1 MKENT
6 HLFLKLDWP
15 TVGLYLLLVAIGWI
29 SVYAAA
35 YNEEH
40 STIFDFSQRYGKQF
54 VWILSALLIAAF
66 ILLLDSKFYS
76 VFGYAIYGVVLFL
89 LLLVLV
95 AGTEINGSRSWFI
108 LGPVR
113 LQPAELAKAATAIA
127 LARMMSVH
135 GFVLARRANLCR
147 IALVI
152 LLPAGL
158 IILQHDAG
166 SAVVFGAFLLMLY
179 REGLSGWFINIVL
192 FAIVAFVLSI
202 VWEPVSVLMLCAT
215 ISVVIYMLYRRKIK
229 RALILT
235 ASLFGVYFSIVK
247 WLFPTFAIDVAPD
260 RVFILLSAIALVWG
274 AATAIR
280 YKRRYVWYILCFFI
294 GSAALVYS
302 VDYVF
307 DHLLKPHQRDRIENL
322 LGVKV
327 DLRGAGYNVH
337 QSKVAI
343 GSGGFAGK
351 GFLQGTQTKYNF
363 VPEQSTDFIFCTIG
377 EEWGL
382 LGASAV
388 IIAYLLLLFRLIL
401 ISERQKDAFARIYGY
416 GVIAI
421 LFFHV
426 VINIGMTIGLAPV
439 IGIPL
444 PFISYGGSSLWA
456 FTVLLFILLK
466 LDMARWR

>member
-1 MKENT
+1 MKEHT

-40 STIFDFSQRYGKQF
+40 NAIFDFSQRYGKQF

-158 IILQHDAG
+158 VILQHDAG

-179 REGLSGWFINIVL
+179 REGLSGWFVNIVL
-192 FAIVAFVLSI
+192 FAIAVFVLSI
-202 VWEPVSVLMLCAT
+202 IWEPVSVLMLCAT
-215 ISVVIYMLYRRKIK
+215 ISAGIYMLRRRKIK

-235 ASLFGVYFSIVK
+235 ASLFGAYFGAVK
-247 WLFPTFAIDVAPD
+247 WLFPTFGIDVAPD
-260 RVFILLSAIALVWG
+260 RIFILLSAIAVVWG

-280 YKRRYVWYILCFFI
+280 HKRRYVWYILCFFI
-294 GSAALVYS
+294 GSVALVYS

-307 DHLLKPHQRDRIENL
+307 DRLLKPHQRDRIENL
-322 LGVKV
+322 LGVKE

-337 QSKVAI
+337 QSKIAI
-343 GSGGFAGK
+343 GSGGLTGK

-382 LGASAV
+382 IGASAV

-401 ISERQKDAFARIYGY
+401 LSERQKDAFARIYGY
-416 GVIAI
+416 GVISI

-426 VINIGMTIGLAPV
+426 VINIGMTVGLVPV

-456 FTVLLFILLK
+456 FTALLFILLK
-466 LDMARWR
+466 LDMDRWR